1 MSHSVQYMY
10 LSLSH
15 THTRTHSLSLSHS
28 LSHSLSLSLSHSHTN
43 THRTHKHTHTHYVYH
58 THIRTHTHTQ
68 KTEQRRIFAAFS
80 SFVLSALDDA
90 LTQCAAWEAAWQMQ
104 ERKAIEQRAFTAL
117 RKSYKDAVSRRASSD
132 CGLRVRVR
140 RRALERWWRAWKQL
154 MTLKLQLS
162 MRGAN
167 FLLHQARNR
176 LGMLWSCWI
185 KWHTVRVKASA
196 AAGIKLCDYIA
207 CMLSCAVS
215 HWRAAARLLAKHT
228 HVLARLSA
236 LRVHRSLA
244 FSLPWWRDWARRI
257 GQKIRLRKAGSR
269 TWMLR
274 QALNAWGAASGSRSR
289 QLRSLVSKR
298 VGQ

>member
-1 MSHSVQYMY
+1 
-10 LSLSH
+10 
-15 THTRTHSLSLSHS
+15 
-28 LSHSLSLSLSHSHTN
+28 
-43 THRTHKHTHTHYVYH
+43 
-58 THIRTHTHTQ
+58 
-68 KTEQRRIFAAFS
+68 
-80 SFVLSALDDA
+80 
-90 LTQCAAWEAAWQMQ
+90 MQ
-104 ERKAIEQRAFTAL
+104 ERKAIEQSAFTAL

-162 MRGAN
+162 MRGAD

-176 LGMLWSCWI
+176 LGLLWSRWI
-185 KWHTVRVKASA
+185 KWHIAHVKASA
-196 AAGIKLCDYIA
+196 AAGTKLRDHIA
-207 CMLSCAVS
+207 CMLSCAAS

-244 FSLPWWRDWARRI
+244 SSLPWWRDWARRI
-257 GQKIRLRKAGSR
+257 GQKIRRRKAGSR

-274 QALNAWGAASGSRSR
+274 QALNAWGAASRSRSR
-289 QLRSLVSKR
+289 ELRSLVSKR